1 MSAQELQAYY
11 LLESM
16 RKNSFS
22 DNRDAIR
29 LTGYCLVDIIQYCM
43 LDDSTVPNLVPV

>member
-16 RKNSFS
+16 RKDPFS

-29 LTGYCLVDIIQYCM
+29 LTGYCLVDIIEYCM
-43 LDDSTVPNLVPV
+43 LDNSTVLDLVPV